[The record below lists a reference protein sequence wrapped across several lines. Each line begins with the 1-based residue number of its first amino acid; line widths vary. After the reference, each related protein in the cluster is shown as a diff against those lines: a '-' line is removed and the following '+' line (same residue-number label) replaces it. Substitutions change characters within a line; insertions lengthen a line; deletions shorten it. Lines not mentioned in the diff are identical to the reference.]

1 MAEAVQLDVL
11 GAGAGGPLYPPTP
24 WSQFSG
30 YLSYGGGL
38 VIGNPPGG
46 TKGAGTI
53 NCADYYINGQPFD
66 FGTVLPIAGGTMTGP
81 LILAADPTTA
91 LGASTKQYADN
102 GLALKVAKAGD
113 TMTGPL
119 ILAADPT
126 AALGAST
133 KQYSDQK
140 VPLAGGTMTGLLVL
154 SADPSANLGAA
165 TKQYVD
171 AAKGSAGQGVFLPLA
186 GGTMTGSLLL
196 NANPA
201 VALGATPK
209 QYVDGRTP
217 ITVDAPSDGNYYVRY
232 QGAWVIQPTG
242 LPLTDAPQ
250 DGSTYGRNNAT
261 WTNVYDAGTF

>member
-81 LILAADPTTA
+81 LIL
-91 LGASTKQYADN
+91 S
-102 GLALKVAKAGD
+102 
-113 TMTGPL
+113 
-119 ILAADPT
+119 ADPT
-126 AALGAST
+126 ANLGATT
-133 KQYSDQK
+133 KQYSDTK

-154 SADPSANLGAA
+154 SGSPIAANGATTKGYVDTADATKVPLAGGTMTGLLTLSADPSANLGPA

-171 AAKGSAGQGVFLPLA
+171 AAKASAGQGVFLPLA
-186 GGTMTGSLLL
+186 GGSMTG
-196 NANPA
+196 
-201 VALGATPK
+201 
-209 QYVDGRTP
+209 
-217 ITVDAPSDGNYYVRY
+217 
-232 QGAWVIQPTG
+232 
-242 LPLTDAPQ
+242 
-250 DGSTYGRNNAT
+250 
-261 WTNVYDAGTF
+261 